1 MRQKRKWKF
10 FDYVYSYLKFCQEDF
25 YPEHYTAQETWTQ
38 SKCKW
43 RPLLESI
50 AFKQNKNNRTYRR
63 QIRTKRKEEKSVRD
77 LDSTVPL
84 WIVLMHF
91 ACGDAAQAV
100 NRCPL
105 LTGLSSRWSQSL
117 RWFTSANA
125 SGMLSPSEQKSSST
139 ASGISCA
146 QLKKNNN
153 KKKWM
158 SAPPFNRGFKKKS
171 LGAPVSD
178 VVHVPVCVEAFGYA
192 SPRDAETRLRTGVS
206 QPWESGHL
214 LHLPPAELL

>member
-1 MRQKRKWKF
+1 MRQKHKWNYF

-25 YPEHYTAQETWTQ
+25 YLEHYTAQKETWTQ

-50 AFKQNKNNRTYRR
+50 DFKQNKNNRTYR
-63 QIRTKRKEEKSVRD
+63 QQVRTKRKEEKSVRD
-77 LDSTVPL
+77 FDSIVPL

-91 ACGDAAQAV
+91 SCRDAAQAA
-100 NRCPL
+100 NPCLL

-139 ASGISCA
+139 LSGISCA
-146 QLKKNNN
+146 QLKKKT
-153 KKKWM
+153 KKM
-158 SAPPFNRGFKKKS
+158 
-171 LGAPVSD
+171 D
-178 VVHVPVCVEAFGYA
+178 VHP
-192 SPRDAETRLRTGVS
+192 TI
-206 QPWESGHL
+206 
-214 LHLPPAELL
+214 